1 MIRLLPLVLLAFGVF
16 WFLRWFR
23 RTPPARV
30 ADTLRKAALWTV
42 IGVLVLAAATGRLNP
57 IFAFIAALIPAGIR
71 LLMLV
76 QAVPAL
82 QRLLRSL
89 GIQLPGGLF
98 GGGPAAGGG
107 GSGGTRDSRGG
118 GGVRGSSIR
127 TRFLEMRLDHA
138 TGTMNG
144 QVLEGPFAGHA
155 LLELRLD
162 ELLRMLE
169 LYREADAQS
178 ASVLE
183 AYLDRERG
191 TDWRARDPGPG
202 AGRAGAGAGSGS
214 GPMNETEALAILDL
228 DPGADALAVREA
240 HRRLMQRLH
249 PDRGGSGYLAAK
261 INEAK
266 QVLLKGRG

>member
-1 MIRLLPLVLLAFGVF
+1 MIRLLLLPLLALGVF
-16 WFLRWFR
+16 WFVLWFR
-23 RTPPARV
+23 RTPSARV
-30 ADTLRKAALWTV
+30 ADTLRKVAMWAV
-42 IGVLVLAAATGRLNP
+42 IGGLVLAAATGRLNP
-57 IFAFIAALIPAGIR
+57 IFAFVAALIPAAIR
-71 LLMLV
+71 VLTLL
-76 QAVPAL
+76 QAVPVL
-82 QRLLRSL
+82 RRLLRSL
-89 GIQLPGGLF
+89 GIPLPGGLF
-98 GGGPAAGGG
+98 GGGPAAGGNA
-107 GSGGTRDSRGG
+107 SGGNPSSRGG
-118 GGVRGSSIR
+118 GAPRGSSIR

-138 TGTMNG
+138 SGTMDG
-144 QVLEGPFAGHA
+144 RVLEGPFADRT
-155 LLELRLD
+155 LRDLRLD

-202 AGRAGAGAGSGS
+202 AGRASAGVG
-214 GPMNETEALAILDL
+214 GPMNEAEALAILGL
-228 DPGADALAVREA
+228 DPGADALAIRDA

-266 QVLLKGRG
+266 QVLLKGLA

>member
-1 MIRLLPLVLLAFGVF
+1 MLRLLLIPLFVLGVL
-16 WFLRWFR
+16 WLLRWFR

-30 ADTLRKAALWTV
+30 ADTLRKVAMWTV
-42 IGVLVLAAATGRLNP
+42 IGVLVLAAATGRLSP
-57 IFAFIAALIPAGIR
+57 VFAFIAALIPAAIR
-71 LLMLV
+71 VLTLL
-76 QAVPAL
+76 QAVPL
-82 QRLLRSL
+82 LKRLLRSL
-89 GIQLPGGLF
+89 GVPVPGGLF
-98 GGGPAAGGG
+98 GGGPAAGAAGG
-107 GSGGTRDSRGG
+107 APG
-118 GGVRGSSIR
+118 GSSIR

-138 TGTMNG
+138 TGAMDG
-144 QVLEGPFAGHA
+144 RVLEGPFAQRA
-155 LLELRLD
+155 LRDLRLD

-178 ASVLE
+178 AAVLE

-202 AGRAGAGAGSGS
+202 AAPAGTGS
-214 GPMNETEALAILDL
+214 GPMNESEALAILGL
-228 DPGADALAVREA
+228 EPGADALAVRDA

-266 QVLLKGRG
+266 QVLLKGLG

>member
-1 MIRLLPLVLLAFGVF
+1 MPRLLLIPLIALGLF

-23 RTPPARV
+23 RTPPERV
-30 ADTLRKAALWTV
+30 ARTLRKVALWIV
-42 IGVLVLAAATGRLNP
+42 IGALVLGAATGRLNP
-57 IFAFIAALIPAGIR
+57 LFAFLFALIPAVNR
-71 LLMLV
+71 VLVLLQV
-76 QAVPAL
+76 VPAL

-89 GIQLPGGLF
+89 GIGLPAGGLF
-98 GGGPAAGGG
+98 GGAAAGGTS
-107 GSGGTRDSRGG
+107 SGP
-118 GGVRGSSIR
+118 GVSSIS

-138 TGTMNG
+138 SGAMDG
-144 QVLEGPFAGHA
+144 RVREGPFAGRE
-155 LLELRLD
+155 LRDLRLD

-191 TDWRARDPGPG
+191 TDWRAQDPGPG
-202 AGRAGAGAGSGS
+202 SGRTATVG
-214 GPMNETEALAILDL
+214 GPMNEAEALAILGL
-228 DPGADALAVREA
+228 AEGADGPAIRDA

-249 PDRGGSGYLAAK
+249 PDRGGSDYLAAK

-266 QVLLKGRG
+266 RVLLQGRD

>member
-1 MIRLLPLVLLAFGVF
+1 MIRLLILPLLGLGVL
-16 WFLRWFR
+16 WFMIWFR

-30 ADTLRKAALWTV
+30 ADTLRKVILWAV
-42 IGVLVLAAATGRLNP
+42 VGVLVLAAVTGRLSP
-57 IFAFIAALIPAGIR
+57 IFAFIGALIPVAIR
-71 LLMLV
+71 LFALI
-76 QAVPAL
+76 QTIPAL

-89 GIQLPGGLF
+89 GIPLPGGLF
-98 GGGPAAGGG
+98 GGGPAAGGTG
-107 GSGGTRDSRGG
+107 SASSGGP
-118 GGVRGSSIR
+118 RGSSIR
-127 TRFLEMRLDHA
+127 TQFLEMRLDHA
-138 TGTMNG
+138 TGAMDG
-144 QVLEGPFAGHA
+144 RVLEGPFAGRELHD
-155 LLELRLD
+155 LRLD

-183 AYLDRERG
+183 AYLDREREA
-191 TDWRARDPGPG
+191 DWRARDPGPG
-202 AGRAGAGAGSGS
+202 AGRAAAGD

-228 DPGADALAVREA
+228 EPAADAAAIRDA

-266 QVLLKGRG
+266 RVLLKGRG

>member
-1 MIRLLPLVLLAFGVF
+1 MRFLLPLLLLVPALG
-16 WFLRWFR
+16 WFLHWFR

-30 ADTLRKAALWTV
+30 ADTLRKAAMWV
-42 IGVLVLAAATGRLNP
+42 VVGVLLLAVLSGRLSP
-57 IFAFIAALIPAGIR
+57 IFAFIGALIPAAVR
-71 LLMLV
+71 LFTLL

-89 GIQLPGGLF
+89 GIPLPGGLF
-98 GGGPAAGGG
+98 GGGPAGGGAAGTASGGAGGG
-107 GSGGTRDSRGG
+107 PAASA
-118 GGVRGSSIR
+118 IR

-138 TGTMNG
+138 TGAMDG
-144 QVLEGPFAGHA
+144 RVLEGPFAGRA
-155 LLELRLD
+155 LRDLRLD

-178 ASVLE
+178 AAVLE

-202 AGRAGAGAGSGS
+202 AAHAGSGG
-214 GPMNETEALAILDL
+214 GPMNEAEALAILGL
-228 DPGADALAVREA
+228 EPGADTLAVRDA

-266 QVLLKGRG
+266 RVLLQRV

>member
-1 MIRLLPLVLLAFGVF
+1 MGRLLILPFIALGVF
-16 WFLRWFR
+16 WFLYWFR

-30 ADTLRKAALWTV
+30 ADILRKVAMWSLV
-42 IGVLVLAAATGRLNP
+42 GVLVLAAATGRLSP
-57 IFAFIAALIPAGIR
+57 IFAFIGALIPAAVR
-71 LLMLV
+71 LLTLL
-76 QAVPAL
+76 QSVPAL

-89 GIQLPGGLF
+89 GIPLPGGIF
-98 GGGPAAGGG
+98 GGAPGAGGTG
-107 GSGGTRDSRGG
+107 STSSGGAG
-118 GGVRGSSIR
+118 GSSIR
-127 TRFLEMRLDHA
+127 TRFLEMRLEHA
-138 TGTMNG
+138 TGAMDG
-144 QVLEGPFAGHA
+144 RVLEGPFVGRE
-155 LLELRLD
+155 LRDLRLD

-191 TDWRARDPGPG
+191 PDWRTRDPGPG
-202 AGRAGAGAGSGS
+202 AGHTGAGD
-214 GPMNETEALAILDL
+214 GPMNEAEALAILGL
-228 DPGADALAVREA
+228 EPAADAAAIRDA

-266 QVLLKGRG
+266 RVLLKARG

>member
-1 MIRLLPLVLLAFGVF
+1 MIRLLILPLIALGVF

-23 RTPPARV
+23 RTPPAEV
-30 ADTLRKAALWTV
+30 ARTLRQVALWAL
-42 IGVLVLAAATGRLNP
+42 IGVLVLGAATGKLSP
-57 IFAFIAALIPAGIR
+57 LFAFVFALIPAVNRVLG
-71 LLMLV
+71 LLQVL
-76 QAVPAL
+76 PAI

-89 GIQLPGGLF
+89 GIGLPGGAF
-98 GGGPAAGGG
+98 GGPAAGGVAG
-107 GSGGTRDSRGG
+107 HAGA
-118 GGVRGSSIR
+118 SSIR
-127 TRFLEMRLDHA
+127 TRFLEMRLDHT
-138 TGTMNG
+138 TGVMDG
-144 QVLEGPFAGHA
+144 RVLEGPFTGRDLHD
-155 LLELRLD
+155 LRLD

-202 AGRAGAGAGSGS
+202 AGRPAGTG
-214 GPMNETEALAILDL
+214 GPMNEAEALSILGL
-228 DPGADALAVREA
+228 DPGAGEMAIRDA

-249 PDRGGSGYLAAK
+249 PDRGGSDYLAAK

-266 QVLLKGRG
+266 QVLLKGRA

>member
-1 MIRLLPLVLLAFGVF
+1 MLRLLLVPLFVLGVL
-16 WFLRWFR
+16 WVLRWFR

-30 ADTLRKAALWTV
+30 ADTLRKVAMWTV
-42 IGVLVLAAATGRLNP
+42 IGVLVLAAATGRLSP
-57 IFAFIAALIPAGIR
+57 VFAFIAALIPAAIR
-71 LLMLV
+71 VLTLL
-76 QAVPAL
+76 QAVPVL

-89 GIQLPGGLF
+89 GIPLPGGLF
-98 GGGPAAGGG
+98 GGGPAAGVA
-107 GSGGTRDSRGG
+107 GG
-118 GGVRGSSIR
+118 GGGGASRGSSIR

-138 TGTMNG
+138 TGAMDG
-144 QVLEGPFAGHA
+144 RVLEGPFAQRA
-155 LLELRLD
+155 LRDLRLD

-178 ASVLE
+178 AAVLE

-202 AGRAGAGAGSGS
+202 TAPTGSGG
-214 GPMNETEALAILDL
+214 GPMNEAEALAILGL
-228 DPGADALAVREA
+228 EPGADALAVRDA

-266 QVLLKGRG
+266 QVLLKGLG

>member
-1 MIRLLPLVLLAFGVF
+1 MIRLLIVPLLVFGVW

-30 ADTLRKAALWTV
+30 AEILRKVAMWTV
-42 IGVLVLAAATGRLNP
+42 IGVLVLAAATGRASP
-57 IFAFIAALIPAGIR
+57 IFAFIAALIPAAIR
-71 LLMLV
+71 VLTLL
-76 QAVPAL
+76 QAVPLL

-89 GIQLPGGLF
+89 GIPVPGGLF
-98 GGGPAAGGG
+98 GGGPAGGATGDG
-107 GSGGTRDSRGG
+107 GQPGGAP
-118 GGVRGSSIR
+118 RGSSIR

-138 TGTMNG
+138 TGAMDG
-144 QVLEGPFAGHA
+144 RVLEGPFAQRA
-155 LLELRLD
+155 LRDLRLD

-178 ASVLE
+178 AAVLE

-202 AGRAGAGAGSGS
+202 AAHAGSGG
-214 GPMNETEALAILDL
+214 GPMNEAEALAILGL
-228 DPGADALAVREA
+228 EPGADALAVRDA

-266 QVLLKGRG
+266 QVLLKALG